1 MHNFT
6 RQELESLAERLSW
19 QEIVPVEQARFVT
32 NEVLASGQPISVWQ
46 IDLGPD
52 QITFLTST
60 EKPELIEFRDS
71 DQPRRWSRFDALKH
85 LKFGGNY
92 GRAVD
97 FLKARFDIDETSI
110 ASMGRELHGERLR
123 DSLSIPPRERGNYDV
138 EFADLVANEQ
148 YTLEARALAKER
160 MRAAQ
165 LEGDPEPTEAISLS
179 DFLCQEDVHQD
190 YLIQDLAV
198 RRATVIPYAQA
209 KVGKTTLAG
218 NLVRSL
224 ADREPFLNYF
234 DVAEHPG
241 NIGYVNFELDAR
253 QCRSWLSDMSISNT
267 DKVVIWNLRGCI
279 NPFRSRDAMLQFAEA
294 HVMPNG
300 IETLIIDPLSGA
312 FIGDTNS
319 NDEVKHFFL
328 ELEEF
333 KLAAGVSNLFIL
345 VHAGNDASRPRGATT
360 LRDHPD
366 ALWSMSKDASGCR
379 YFKAEGRD
387 VDVDEGELVF
397 EPSTRQLTFKPSSGR
412 RASMGYLKDAILRH
426 IQLHPGCKAGEIDR
440 AFKGSKDKKSALR
453 EELIRE
459 GLVRVIEGS
468 RNAKLFY
475 PTSVPV
481 SPESDS
487 EGGRLGVSSRSPL
500 SIGGTTTGGNTHS
513 EEIREDFQDS
523 LELEILGAEVPEID
537 WAELLNF
544 MAAESKQ

>member
-1 MHNFT
+1 MHNLT
-6 RQELESLAERLSW
+6 RQELESLAERLPW
-19 QEIVPVEQARFVT
+19 QEIVPMKQTRLVAD
-32 NEVLASGQPISVWQ
+32 EVLESGLPISVWQ

-52 QITFLTST
+52 QVTFFTST
-60 EKPELIEFRDS
+60 EKPELMEFRDS
-71 DQPRRWSRFDALKH
+71 GQPRAWSRFDALKH

-97 FLKARFDIDETSI
+97 FLKARFDLDDPSL

-123 DSLSIPPRERGNYDV
+123 ESLSIPPRERGNYDV

-148 YTLEARALAKER
+148 YTLEAKALAKER

-165 LEGDPEPTEAISLS
+165 LQGDPEPPEAISLS
-179 DFLCQEDVHQD
+179 DFLGEEDVHQD

-198 RRATVIPYAQA
+198 RGATVISYAQA

-218 NLVRSL
+218 NLIRSL
-224 ADREPFLNYF
+224 ADRAPFLNYF

-253 QCRSWLSDMSISNT
+253 QCRSWLSDMSISNA
-267 DKVVIWNLRGCI
+267 DKVIIWNLRGCI
-279 NPFRSRDAMLQFAEA
+279 NPFRSRDAMLEFAEE
-294 HVMPNG
+294 HVKPNG
-300 IETLIIDPLSGA
+300 IETLIVDPLSGA

-328 ELEEF
+328 ELEEL
-333 KLAAGVSNLFIL
+333 KLAAGVSNLYIL

-387 VDVDEGELVF
+387 VDIDEGELAF

-426 IQLHPGCKAGEIDR
+426 IQLHPGCKAGDIDR
-440 AFKGSKDKKSALR
+440 EFRGSKGKKSALR
-453 EELIRE
+453 DELLRE
-459 GLVRVIEGS
+459 GLIRVIEGS

-475 PTSVPV
+475 PTSLPV

-487 EGGRLGVSSRSPL
+487 ESGRLRVSSRSPL
-500 SIGGTTTGGNTHS
+500 FIGGTTTGMTTH
-513 EEIREDFQDS
+513 DLVTPNYS
-523 LELEILGAEVPEID
+523 LESRTTAVPEMD
-537 WAELLNF
+537 WTGLLK
-544 MAAESKQ
+544 AAGL